1 MIASISAEEFQRFQS
16 QLLDLREAQITANE
30 ARLKAEKRV
39 KQLEELSHTKLAL
52 IEAQSTSANR
62 SRLEELRQE
71 NTLLRDK
78 LLSTESSFQLQS
90 STLRAEC
97 HRLTNE
103 LDELQQ
109 KLSQS
114 NNNNDN
120 KVKNSK
126 LCQTIN
132 NPLNIQHKSIQVNCD
147 DPDDYQ
153 IPAFLRQNI
162 EQLEHSLE
170 TANSTHHRLKQTI
183 EQLNSRVTLL
193 ENKLSVEISNY
204 QNQID
209 QLNNE
214 KNALCTEL
222 NTYQEKMLQSEVLE
236 KELRNQIDS
245 VKRRSEKLNHELR
258 RQLNRFLLGCNN
270 NNSDVE
276 AANLRKTSLHS
287 SSSSL
292 SSNFNLTATT
302 TTTTTMPGSSTSHG
316 MLPNEVNSV
325 NAMNGQLTKDPSG
338 HSNISTPKNSFH
350 EMPPGFFSTADFK
363 AIIDRMSEVQE
374 ENCIL
379 RRLKKRLEADLTAKS
394 LVIQKELDNYLKSP
408 SPLSSQKSTPPPPTA
423 AAAAYSTVVT
433 GSTASAMTT
442 TVTTIGSSS
451 SSSGSQYRAIRSNSH
466 IATSSSS
473 SPSTYYSSTASPSTS
488 SVANNPF
495 TSLTWFPFMRS
506 TMSNSTDSPTSFTST
521 STSSMTLS
529 SVNIQTVNR
538 LKLMCEELLTEN
550 IQLKEQLQ
558 QTSQ

>member
-39 KQLEELSHTKLAL
+39 KQLEEELSHTKLAL

-258 RQLNRFLLGCNN
+258 RQLNRFLRGCNN

-276 AANLRKTSLHS
+276 VANLRKTSLHS

-316 MLPNEVNSV
+316 ILPNEVNSV

-374 ENCIL
+374 ENCTL

-408 SPLSSQKSTPPPPTA
+408 SSSTPPPPPTA
-423 AAAAYSTVVT
+423 AAYSTIVT

-442 TVTTIGSSS
+442 TIGSS

-466 IATSSSS
+466 IATSS
-473 SPSTYYSSTASPSTS
+473 PSTYSSTASPSTS

-506 TMSNSTDSPTSFTST
+506 TMSNSTDSPSSFTST